1 MSYEIDFSESAIQ
14 DIELH
19 KKSGNI
25 KTLIKINKLIDELRN
40 HPMTGTGKPEQLKH
54 HLSGK
59 WSRRI
64 NKKDRLVYQIEEETK
79 TVNIL
84 SAEGHYSK

>member
-54 HLSGK
+54 NLSGK